1 MIGGKVTPQ
10 DTEHPLIVRAKK
22 SLLGTDENTTLEE
35 VNNISSNNSK
45 QPTFELH
52 SFFLGGINLKLK
64 KY

>member
-52 SFFLGGINLKLK
+52 SFFS
-64 KY
+64 